1 MELSELFKVDEMFKN
16 VNSYD
21 RTLIEKLEVKEKQA
35 FYSIP
40 DALIARKKL
49 KDTLSNAI
57 NMVS

>member
-1 MELSELFKVDEMFKN
+1 MFKN